1 MEKMLLGGFLRLG
14 CAVRPAQEPGPEKC
28 LGCGEVKKSARTD
41 GRNARPGVFFIYN
54 FTMVQVNRPHIGIF
68 GKMNAGKSSLINALT
83 GQQVSVV
90 AQHPGTTTDPVKK
103 IIEILG
109 IGPVTLI
116 DTAGLD
122 DTSALGAQR
131 VSRTQAVLD
140 QVDLAILV
148 FAGELDACDRA
159 LMQTCKARQIP
170 FFFVHNKSDLCAP
183 APVEGADTVEFSCKA
198 PQLDGLLAAI
208 QKHLP
213 ASVYAPGV
221 LLDDV
226 VRPGEQV
233 VLVIP
238 IDASAPEGRLIL
250 PQVQTIRNLLD
261 IGAVAV
267 CLKDTELAAWLKNHT
282 PQLVVT
288 DSQAFKQV
296 SAVVPPQI
304 PLTSFSI
311 LFSRLK
317 GDFKAF
323 LRGTQTIDNLQDG
336 DKILI
341 MESCSH
347 SVNLCDD
354 IGRTKIPAL
363 LRKYT
368 GKRLEFTVLANLDP
382 LPEALDTYKLAIQ
395 CGGCMVTR
403 RQILRRVEYLQKS
416 GVAVSNYGMAL
427 AYCNGIFKRV
437 TEIFR

>member
-1 MEKMLLGGFLRLG
+1 M
-14 CAVRPAQEPGPEKC
+14 
-28 LGCGEVKKSARTD
+28 
-41 GRNARPGVFFIYN
+41 
-54 FTMVQVNRPHIGIF
+54 
-68 GKMNAGKSSLINALT
+68 
-83 GQQVSVV
+83 
-90 AQHPGTTTDPVKK
+90 
-103 IIEILG
+103 
-109 IGPVTLI
+109 
-116 DTAGLD
+116 
-122 DTSALGAQR
+122 
-131 VSRTQAVLD
+131 
-140 QVDLAILV
+140 
-148 FAGELDACDRA
+148 
-159 LMQTCKARQIP
+159 
-170 FFFVHNKSDLCAP
+170 
-183 APVEGADTVEFSCKA
+183 
-198 PQLDGLLAAI
+198 
-208 QKHLP
+208 
-213 ASVYAPGV
+213 
-221 LLDDV
+221 
-226 VRPGEQV
+226 
-233 VLVIP
+233 
-238 IDASAPEGRLIL
+238 